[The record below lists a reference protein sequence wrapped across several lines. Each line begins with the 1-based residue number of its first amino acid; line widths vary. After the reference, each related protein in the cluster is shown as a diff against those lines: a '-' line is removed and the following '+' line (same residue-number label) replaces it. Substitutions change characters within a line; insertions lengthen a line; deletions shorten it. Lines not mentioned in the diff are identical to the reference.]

1 MQIKAFFQV
10 SVQIRIIHILTFL
23 ASVTLVLCLLIA
35 CDNSIMYEDVHHIE
49 KAQWK
54 AKDTILFHF
63 TVTDT
68 MQYYDFGFNIRNTTS
83 YDYQNLYLFITAWYP
98 GGTWSR
104 DTAECILAA
113 PDGRWFGKGMGK
125 IKDSRF
131 VFRKKVRFRKSGK
144 YSIGVNHAMR
154 QVLLQ
159 GISDIGIRIV
169 KTANS
174 SQ

>member
-1 MQIKAFFQV
+1 
-10 SVQIRIIHILTFL
+10 
-23 ASVTLVLCLLIA
+23 
-35 CDNSIMYEDVHHIE
+35 MYEELQHID
-49 KAQWK
+49 KSQWK
-54 AKDTILFHF
+54 ASDTILFHF

-68 MQYYDFGFNIRNTTS
+68 TQPYDFGFNIRNTTA

-113 PDGRWFGKGMGK
+113 TDGRWYGKGMGK
-125 IKDSRF
+125 IKDSQF
-131 VFRKKVRFRKSGK
+131 VFRKGVRFRRPGN
-144 YSIGVNHAMR
+144 YTVGVNQAMR
-154 QVLLQ
+154 KELLE

-174 SQ
+174 PK